1 MDALIVLIA
10 ILVAI
15 VTLDAMSA
23 RGTGGRQV

>member
-10 ILVAI
+10 ILGLI
-15 VTLDAMSA
+15 VTFDMVSA